1 MKVGHNCGVKR
12 GVFIV
17 ALLAVLVA
25 APAQAAYRLK
35 PAERRAIDAT
45 LDRFVTSAVQRHH
58 LAASYDLVTPAMRTG
73 IGRRAWAHG
82 KTNVMAYPARGT
94 RFHGWTL
101 DLAQRGYVMVDLL
114 LQPRRHAHEGP
125 MIFTLELKRVHGRWL
140 VASFIPSASF
150 AGAERTGSMK
160 AFADY
165 GPLAS
170 TNAKPRHVNRL
181 LLIVPA
187 IVLLLIVAL
196 PATIVLRSWR
206 RNRRA
211 ERAFGK
217 PLPRSLPPLPP
228 RS

>member
-1 MKVGHNCGVKR
+1 VRR
-12 GVFIV
+12 GVFVV

-25 APAQAAYRLK
+25 APAQAARGVG

-45 LDRFVTSAVQRHH
+45 LDRFVASAVQRHD

-73 IGRRAWAHG
+73 ISRRAWAHG
-82 KTNVMAYPARGT
+82 TTNVMAYPARGT
-94 RFHGWTL
+94 RFHGWTV
-101 DLAQRGYVMVDLL
+101 DLAQPGYVMVDLL
-114 LQPRRHAHEGP
+114 LQPRPHAHQGP
-125 MIFTLELKRVHGRWL
+125 MIFTVELRRVHGRWL

-170 TNAKPRHVNRL
+170 RNPKPKHVNRL
-181 LLIVPA
+181 FLIGPA
-187 IVLLLIVAL
+187 LVVLLIVAL
-196 PATIVLRSWR
+196 PVGIVLLSRR

-211 ERAFGK
+211 ERDFGK

-228 RS
+228 RP

>member
-1 MKVGHNCGVKR
+1 V
-12 GVFIV
+12 
-17 ALLAVLVA
+17 LLAALVV
-25 APAQAAYRLK
+25 APAHAAYRLK

-45 LDRFVTSAVQRHH
+45 LDRFVSTAVQRHD
-58 LAASYDLVTPAMRTG
+58 LAAAYDLVTPTMRTG
-73 IGRRAWAHG
+73 ISRRAWAHG
-82 KTNVMAYPARGT
+82 TTNVMAYPARGT

-101 DLAQRGYVMVDLL
+101 DLAHPGYVMLDLL

-125 MIFTLELKRVHGRWL
+125 MIFTLELRRLHGRWL

-150 AGAERTGSMK
+150 AGAKRTGSMQ

-170 TNAKPRHVNRL
+170 RNPKPKHVDRL
-181 LLIVPA
+181 YLLVPA
-187 IVLLLIVAL
+187 LVVLLIVAL
-196 PATIVLRSWR
+196 PVGIVLRSWR

-211 ERAFGK
+211 EREYGK

>member
-1 MKVGHNCGVKR
+1 VRR
-12 GVFIV
+12 GVFVV

-25 APAQAAYRLK
+25 APAQAARGVG

-45 LDRFVTSAVQRHH
+45 LDRFVASAVQRHD

-73 IGRRAWAHG
+73 ISRRAWAHG
-82 KTNVMAYPARGT
+82 TTNVMAYPARGT
-94 RFHGWTL
+94 RFHGWTV
-101 DLAQRGYVMVDLL
+101 DLAQPGYVMVDLL
-114 LQPRRHAHEGP
+114 LQPRPHAHQGP
-125 MIFTLELKRVHGRWL
+125 MIFTVELRRAHGRWL

-170 TNAKPRHVNRL
+170 RNPKPKHVNRL
-181 LLIVPA
+181 FLIGPA
-187 IVLLLIVAL
+187 LVVLLIVAL
-196 PATIVLRSWR
+196 PVGIVLRSWR

-211 ERAFGK
+211 ERDFGK
-217 PLPRSLPPLPP
+217 PLPRSLPPFPP
-228 RS
+228 RP